1 MDEQGQTEG
10 EQINEEEL
18 ETVNGGFN
26 MYATLQK
33 GLPRTVSSPVVV
45 DSRLQSFGL

>member
-1 MDEQGQTEG
+1 MDEQGHNEG

-18 ETVNGGFN
+18 EDASGGFN

-33 GLPRTVSSPVVV
+33 ALRTKSDTATDGASQA
-45 DSRLQSFGL
+45 QSGQ

>member
-26 MYATLQK
+26 MYASLQK
-33 GLPRTVSSPVVV
+33 GLRNMAGTATDGAS
-45 DSRLQSFGL
+45 QAQNGK